1 MSRSVL
7 KSQSG
12 KFHPHYQPAI
22 QMLRQKAHLLMEEA
36 YDAECRGHASR
47 NARFTAQ
54 ASALS
59 RAAGFL
65 ADCPQDPLG
74 HEAHPEAAGD

>member
-1 MSRSVL
+1 MSRSIF
-7 KSQSG
+7 KHQT
-12 KFHPHYQPAI
+12 KTFHPPFEPAI
-22 QMLRQKAHLLMEEA
+22 QMLRRKAHLLMEEA

-47 NARFTAQ
+47 TERFTAQ

-65 ADCPQDPLG
+65 ADCPQDLLAQEG
-74 HEAHPEAAGD
+74 LSEGDRD